1 MINRSQRLHSMMEKE
16 GTETILLVDD
26 EEFIRT
32 IAKEILESKGY
43 QMMEASHGQEA
54 LDIYRARGTEIDL
67 VILDMAMPVM
77 SGRDAFAK
85 LREQDMNVKV
95 ILATGYSKET
105 DLKDLMN
112 LGIKGFIEKPYRVD
126 DLAAMIRRVLDE
138 D

>member
-1 MINRSQRLHSMMEKE
+1 MATMEKE

-43 QMMEASHGQEA
+43 QMIEASQGQEA
-54 LDIYRARGTEIDL
+54 LEIYSTRGTEIDL
-67 VILDMAMPVM
+67 VILDLAMPIM

-85 LREQDMNVKV
+85 LREQDKNVKV

-105 DLKDLMN
+105 DLKDLTN
-112 LGIKGFIEKPYRVD
+112 LGINGFIEKPYRVD

>member
-1 MINRSQRLHSMMEKE
+1 MMEKE